1 MQEGF
6 DVFGESDIVVE
17 FIVRRLAVV
26 ARVNRVD
33 GALERASED
42 TVE

>member
-6 DVFGESDIVVE
+6 NVFGQSNVVVD
-17 FIVRRLAVV
+17 FIVRGLAVV